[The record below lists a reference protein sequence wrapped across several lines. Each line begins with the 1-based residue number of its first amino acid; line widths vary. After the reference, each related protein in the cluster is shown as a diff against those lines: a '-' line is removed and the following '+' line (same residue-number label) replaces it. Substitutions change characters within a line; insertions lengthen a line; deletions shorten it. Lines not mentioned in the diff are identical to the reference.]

1 MDVYVQMSSVD
12 IYMYKCTNVC
22 SRAFIARTCWLRCT
36 SAGDGRRLPT
46 QRNAE
51 LKTGLNGPRSE
62 EEIGGCCGELR
73 LKVGL

>member
-1 MDVYVQMSSVD
+1 MSVRARSSSAHVGAAALWRAAGD
-12 IYMYKCTNVC
+12 GDEKKKNVR
-22 SRAFIARTCWLRCT
+22 RA
-36 SAGDGRRLPT
+36 AGDGRRLPT

-62 EEIGGCCGELR
+62 EERGGCSGELR